1 MRDKGKL
8 VSWNDEKGFGFIAP
22 FSGAAQV
29 FIHVKAF
36 GNRLRRPE
44 INDVVTYTLSSDKQ
58 GRPRAANATL
68 AGAKRPRRP
77 ERRSGAAGM
86 LIAAMFLASVGA
98 SVLLTK
104 LPPEIFVLYLAASLV
119 TFIAYAIDKSAAQKG
134 RWRTSEG
141 TLHLLALAGGWP
153 GALVAQ
159 TVLRHKSR
167 KQQFRSVF
175 RATILL
181 NCAALAWVL
190 TPAGRSTLATL
201 LGAGTGGAL

>member
-36 GNRLRRPE
+36 GNRNRRPE

-68 AGAKRPRRP
+68 AGAKRPTRT

-86 LIAAMFLASVGA
+86 MIAAMFLAFVGA
-98 SVLLTK
+98 SLLLTK